1 MNVMKIL
8 TSLQQALQKVWTI
21 PLIVSM
27 LVAPFV
33 LILLNLIVVV
43 LLMVLSLK
51 SLSLRFG
58 ILIEVLF
65 LVLDKVSRVTL

>member
-8 TSLQQALQKVWTI
+8 TSLQQALQKVWII
-21 PLIVSM
+21 PLVVSM
-27 LVAPFV
+27 LLAPFA
-33 LILLNLIVVV
+33 LILLNLSIGV
-43 LLMVLSLK
+43 LLMVLNLRGF
-51 SLSLRFG
+51 SLRFD